1 MVAISARVR
10 TPALQCHTDTRSIIE
25 ARNTRY
31 HRISL
36 AIRPVKAAIALAT
49 YSTCAHR
56 LQMHLLTRAG
66 SVAPKVSV
74 RTHTIRRW
82 CAWRIG
88 LAWAGRQSI
97 LTDHCSC
104 GRATRRGSPQLGVAL
119 LSIVEPLRK
128 QAAQMRQYIMQGMV
142 SLCCGSGP
150 GGGAGWGGGTDTKY
164 LLQREA
170 IVQFGRTRHGSR
182 LCLRETCGRG
192 PHKRKH
198 RLRVELQ
205 LPMCLCATVTTRSH
219 RMPLLGSTGV
229 GTHGGR
235 TAGSGQ
241 RRVTCVSNCIAS

>member
-1 MVAISARVR
+1 VLAISARVR
-10 TPALQCHTDTRSIIE
+10 SPALQCHTDTRSIIE
-25 ARNTRY
+25 ARNTRH

-128 QAAQMRQYIMQGMV
+128 QAAQCGNT
-142 SLCCGSGP
+142 LCKVWSVCVAAAGRGAARD
-150 GGGAGWGGGTDTKY
+150 GAGAQTQSTCSSAKRSCSSAARGMARGCACARPAGV
-164 LLQREA
+164 A
-170 IVQFGRTRHGSR
+170 RTSASTASESSCSCR
-182 LCLRETCGRG
+182 
-192 PHKRKH
+192 
-198 RLRVELQ
+198 
-205 LPMCLCATVTTRSH
+205 CA
-219 RMPLLGSTGV
+219 
-229 GTHGGR
+229 
-235 TAGSGQ
+235 
-241 RRVTCVSNCIAS
+241 CVPP